1 MTSRISQRAQE
12 NHEKLFPGHV
22 STLAETDPELI
33 EIFDNFAFDEV
44 LRESTLDDRT
54 RFIVQLAAMIACQ
67 AVREYRVMLGAA
79 LNVGVTPVEV
89 KEIVYQAVPYVG
101 IAKVFDFLHAT
112 NEVLTERG
120 IKLPLP
126 CQSTTSPATRAQHGL
141 KVQKKI
147 VGEEMVKKLY
157 GAAPADELHIQR
169 FLSANCFGDYIA
181 RDGIDLQTRELITFS
196 MLVALGGCDRRRR
209 VMSQQTSGSAIAAR
223 A

>member
-1 MTSRISQRAQE
+1 
-12 NHEKLFPGHV
+12 
-22 STLAETDPELI
+22 
-33 EIFDNFAFDEV
+33 
-44 LRESTLDDRT
+44 
-54 RFIVQLAAMIACQ
+54 
-67 AVREYRVMLGAA
+67 MLGAA

-157 GAAPADELHIQR
+157 GAAPADGLHIQR